1 MKRFRV
7 KGLEGTQHVEANWFR
22 ISWLSNTGHFYRG
35 LRKVAWFQRV
45 YYVVREEA
53 E

>member
-1 MKRFRV
+1 MKRFRA
-7 KGLEGTQHVEANWFR
+7 KHSEGTTYVEANWFR
-22 ISWLSNTGHFYRG
+22 ISWLSSAGHFYQG